1 MTNQKPDQNTN
12 FSEANQFDNLKMS
25 RVEKQSTSE
34 SAKIEQKFTR
44 EQKAE
49 NELAHEQNITAHIPG
64 GSTIADVD

>member
-1 MTNQKPDQNTN
+1 MTDRKPNQNIN

-25 RVEKQSTSE
+25 RAEKSPLDVAQ
-34 SAKIEQKFTR
+34 IEQKFTR

-49 NELAHEQNITAHIPG
+49 NELAHEQNISAHIPG